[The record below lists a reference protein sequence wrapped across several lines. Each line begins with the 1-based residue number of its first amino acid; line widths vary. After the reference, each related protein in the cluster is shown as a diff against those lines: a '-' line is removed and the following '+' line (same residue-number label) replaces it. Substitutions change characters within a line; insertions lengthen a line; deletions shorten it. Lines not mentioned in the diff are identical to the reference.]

1 MLPKRG
7 NITMSGNI
15 TMKGIINCKYTI
27 VIYRKEIKI

>member
-1 MLPKRG
+1 MMLPKR
-7 NITMSGNI
+7 GNI